1 MINAVWQGILLGLI
15 LSVSAGPILFILL
28 QTSVSQGF
36 FRAMFLEVGVVL
48 SDLLI
53 IFLAF
58 FLLGQYLTDNHI
70 QKYILIIGGFILV
83 LYGCWAAFLKNS
95 DKKLSKKLTEEEIQI
110 ANELSEKEEVKD
122 NWVVLFLKGFIF
134 NSINPSGI
142 IFWVGAVTLA
152 SANYGGEVKY
162 IAVQFGSAVLMMF
175 FFDVIKAFSAY
186 KSKKL
191 FSPKVLQ
198 IINKY
203 LGVIF
208 IVFGLVLVLRGLW
221 T

>member
-1 MINAVWQGILLGLI
+1 MINAVWQGVLLGLI

-28 QTSVSQGF
+28 QTSVNQGF
-36 FRAMFLEVGVVL
+36 FRAMFLELGVVV

-58 FLLGQYLTDNHI
+58 FLLGQYVTDTHV
-70 QKYILIIGGFILV
+70 QKYILIIGGFVLV
-83 LYGCWAAFLKNS
+83 IYGCWAAFLKKNG
-95 DKKLSKKLTEEEIQI
+95 KKTSKKLTEEDIQL
-110 ANELSEKEEVKD
+110 ANEINEQEEEKE
-122 NWVVLFLKGFIF
+122 NWIALFLKGFIF
-134 NSINPSGI
+134 NTINPSGI
-142 IFWVGAVTLA
+142 MFWVGAVTLA
-152 SANYGGEVKY
+152 SANYAGEPKY
-162 IAVQFGSAVLMMF
+162 IAVQFCTAVLMMF
-175 FFDVIKAFSAY
+175 LFDVIKAFSAY

-208 IVFGLVLVLRGLW
+208 IVFGFVLVLRGFW